1 MPKASLDP
9 PDPKDPEKV
18 DVGLKMKMAAEE
30 EEVPVVDV
38 RKASLIMRTLDVFFV
53 VYLLFYVG
61 IVAVMVIVSDNW
73 WDPWPGVLF
82 LSPICIVTLWL
93 TPKMKDVYVQLYA
106 TKKAPKSDS
115 DLCTKLLAFEKQ
127 TNK

>member
-1 MPKASLDP
+1 MLLVS
-9 PDPKDPEKV
+9 
-18 DVGLKMKMAAEE
+18 AAQ
-30 EEVPVVDV
+30 
-38 RKASLIMRTLDVFFV
+38 DVFFV

-115 DLCTKLLAFEKQ
+115 DLSTKLLASEKQ
-127 TNK
+127 ANK

>member
-1 MPKASLDP
+1 MLLVS
-9 PDPKDPEKV
+9 
-18 DVGLKMKMAAEE
+18 AAQ
-30 EEVPVVDV
+30 DG
-38 RKASLIMRTLDVFFV
+38 FFV

-106 TKKAPKSDS
+106 MKKAPKSDS
-115 DLCTKLLAFEKQ
+115 DLSTKLLASEKQ
-127 TNK
+127 ANK